1 MDRWRCSS
9 HWVLLPV
16 GLAFLGLLIDRAVD
30 GAAGVAVTAVGLP
43 LVIALIVAVATLARE
58 RPVDA

>member
-16 GLAFLGLLIDRAVD
+16 GLAFLGLLLDRAVD

-43 LVIALIVAVATLARE
+43 LTVALIVAVAALARE